1 MKLKK
6 FFAGVLAVAMMLTV
20 GATAAFA
27 ETITVPGEDYKGAK
41 MLVADGNQQAN
52 VTLTKILEVKEG
64 TAPDEMKFNFTV
76 TADGNSTALATAST
90 EFKIADQENKVF
102 NTTNGEDGS
111 GIYKRTFDIDVAAL
125 TKDKPVGEY
134 TFTITET
141 MAKAYQSVTAERE
154 TLTMVVSKV
163 NAKELKADST
173 AEFGY
178 FVALKTAS
186 GKVLATEAFKNFYGD
201 KGSIHDLTLSKT
213 VHGALGD
220 LSKKFTFTIKFT
232 KADTLKENNDTGLY
246 KGPMVAEITGEDAS
260 IVVKNTTNS
269 IAANSYLELDKE
281 YTVTLRHGGS
291 LKLSNLPAGI
301 KYEVCEDGS
310 TVDGSDVVLNTTN
323 TSGQSVKYVVT
334 VKDASSQK
342 VGFDSSANTV
352 SGSVSADVTTAFHN
366 TNDAEPDMGVVLDN
380 APYIAML
387 AIVAIGGVAL
397 MLNKRRRDE
406 E

>member
-6 FFAGVLAVAMMLTV
+6 FFAGVLAAAMMLTV
-20 GATAAFA
+20 VATAAFA
-27 ETITVPGEDYKGAK
+27 DEPISVPGTDYKGAK
-41 MLVADGNQQAN
+41 MLVADENQQAN

-64 TAPDEMKFNFTV
+64 TAPDYMKFNFAV

-102 NTTNGEDGS
+102 NTTNGDNGS

-125 TKDKPVGEY
+125 TKNKPVGEY

-141 MAKAYQSVTAERE
+141 MEKAYQSVTAERE

-163 NAKELKADST
+163 NAKELKEGSAAD
-173 AEFGY
+173 FGY
-178 FVALKTAS
+178 FVALKTEG
-186 GKVLATEAFKNFYGD
+186 GKVLATKAFKNYYGNNN
-201 KGSIHDLTLSKT
+201 SVNNLTLSKT

-220 LSKKFTFTIKFT
+220 LSKPFTFKITFNKYHEI
-232 KADTLKENNDTGLY
+232 ADATGLY
-246 KGPMVAEITGEDAS
+246 KGPQLPANLDGITVTGKNAGDYLTIGE
-260 IVVKNTTNS
+260 
-269 IAANSYLELDKE
+269 E
-281 YTVTLRHGGS
+281 YTVTMKHGQS
-291 LKLSNLPAGI
+291 LTFTNLPADVEYVV
-301 KYEVCEDGS
+301 KEDGS
-310 TVDGSDVVLNTTN
+310 EAGAAGVTLTDTNDAGNT
-323 TSGQSVKYVVT
+323 VKYDVT
-334 VKDASSQK
+334 VKNANGEN
-342 VGFDSSANTV
+342 VGFDSNAVTV
-352 SGSVSADVTTAFHN
+352 SGSISADVTTAFHN
-366 TNDAEPDMGVVLDN
+366 TNAAEPDMGVVLDN

>member
-6 FFAGVLAVAMMLTV
+6 FFAGVLAAAMMLTV

-27 ETITVPGEDYKGAK
+27 TTITVPGEDYKGAK
-41 MLVADGNQQAN
+41 MLVADVNQQAN

-76 TADGNSTALATAST
+76 TADGNSVALAIAST
-90 EFKIADQENKVF
+90 EFKITDQENKVF

-125 TKDKPVGEY
+125 TKNKPVGEY

-178 FVALKTAS
+178 FVALKTAN

-220 LSKKFTFTIKFT
+220 LSKPFTFKITFNKNHDIT
-232 KADTLKENNDTGLY
+232 NASGLY
-246 KGPMVAEITGEDAS
+246 KGPQLPTNLDDVTVSGKNGGDYLTIGE
-260 IVVKNTTNS
+260 
-269 IAANSYLELDKE
+269 E
-281 YTVTLRHGGS
+281 YTVTMKHGQS
-291 LKLSNLPAGI
+291 LTFTNLPAGVEYVV
-301 KYEVCEDGS
+301 KEDGS
-310 TVDGSDVVLNTTN
+310 EAGADGVTLTCTNDAGNTVKYDV
-323 TSGQSVKYVVT
+323 SVKN
-334 VKDASSQK
+334 ANGEN
-342 VGFDSSANTV
+342 VGFDSNKATV
-352 SGSVSADVTTAFHN
+352 SGSISADVTTAFHN
-366 TNDAEPDMGVVLDN
+366 TNAAEPDMGVVLDN

>member
-6 FFAGVLAVAMMLTV
+6 FFAGVLAAAMMLTV

-27 ETITVPGEDYKGAK
+27 TTITVPGEDYKGAK
-41 MLVADGNQQAN
+41 MLVADVNQQAN

-90 EFKIADQENKVF
+90 EFKITDQENKVF

-125 TKDKPVGEY
+125 TKNKPVGEY

-178 FVALKTAS
+178 FVALKTAN

-213 VHGALGD
+213 VHGALGN
-220 LSKKFTFTIKFT
+220 LSKDFTFKIKFT
-232 KADTLKENNDTGLY
+232 KADALQNNTDTGLY
-246 KGPMVAEITGEDAS
+246 KGPQVAELSSTATIKDG
-260 IVVKNTTNS
+260 TTD
-269 IAANSYLELDKE
+269 IAKSAYLELDKE
-281 YTVTLRHGGS
+281 YTVTLRHNDS
-291 LKLSNLPAGI
+291 LNLSNLPAGI
-301 KYEVCEDGS
+301 KYEIYEDGS
-310 TVDGSDVVLNTTN
+310 QAEAGAV
-323 TSGQSVKYVVT
+323 VVT
-334 VKDASSQK
+334 VDNVKYTVTVTDTA
-342 VGFDSSANTV
+342 FDTTETTKIKGTVNNT
-352 SGSVSADVTTAFHN
+352 DVTAAFQN
-366 TNDAEPDMGVVLDN
+366 TNPDSPDMGVILDN
-380 APYIAML
+380 APYIALL

>member
-6 FFAGVLAVAMMLTV
+6 FFAGVLAAAMMLTV

-27 ETITVPGEDYKGAK
+27 TTITVPGEDYKGAK
-41 MLVADGNQQAN
+41 MLVADVNQQAN

-76 TADGNSTALATAST
+76 TADGNSRALATAST
-90 EFKIADQENKVF
+90 EFKITDQENKVF

-125 TKDKPVGEY
+125 TKNKPVGEY

-178 FVALKTAS
+178 FVALKTAN

-220 LSKKFTFTIKFT
+220 LSKPFTFKITFNKNHDIT
-232 KADTLKENNDTGLY
+232 DASVLY
-246 KGPMVAEITGEDAS
+246 KGPQLPTNLDGVTVSGKNGGDYLTIGE
-260 IVVKNTTNS
+260 
-269 IAANSYLELDKE
+269 E
-281 YTVTLRHGGS
+281 YTVTMKHGQS
-291 LKLSNLPAGI
+291 LTFTNLPAGVEYVV
-301 KYEVCEDGS
+301 KEDGS
-310 TVDGSDVVLNTTN
+310 EAGADGVTLTCTNDAGNTVKYDV
-323 TSGQSVKYVVT
+323 SVKN
-334 VKDASSQK
+334 ANGEN
-342 VGFDSSANTV
+342 VGFDSNKATV
-352 SGSVSADVTTAFHN
+352 SGSISADVTTAFHN
-366 TNDAEPDMGVVLDN
+366 TNAAEPDMGVVLDN

>member
-6 FFAGVLAVAMMLTV
+6 FFAGVLAAAMMLTV

-27 ETITVPGEDYKGAK
+27 TTITVPGNDYKGAT
-41 MLVADGNQQAN
+41 MLVADGKQQEN

-76 TADGNSTALATAST
+76 TADGNSTELATAST

-220 LSKKFTFTIKFT
+220 LSKPFTFKITFNKNHDI
-232 KADTLKENNDTGLY
+232 ADATGLY
-246 KGPMVAEITGEDAS
+246 KGPQLPANLDGITVTGKNAGDYLTIGE
-260 IVVKNTTNS
+260 
-269 IAANSYLELDKE
+269 E
-281 YTVTLRHGGS
+281 YTVTMKHGQS
-291 LKLSNLPAGI
+291 LTFTNLPA
-301 KYEVCEDGS
+301 
-310 TVDGSDVVLNTTN
+310 N
-323 TSGQSVKYVVT
+323 VKYVVKEDGSEAGADGVTLTCTNDAGNT
-334 VKDASSQK
+334 VKYDVTVKNANGEN
-342 VGFDSSANTV
+342 VRFDSNEATV
-352 SGSVSADVTTAFHN
+352 SGSISADVTTAFHN
-366 TNDAEPDMGVVLDN
+366 TNAAEPDMGVVLDN

>member
-6 FFAGVLAVAMMLTV
+6 FFAGVLAAAMMLTV

-27 ETITVPGEDYKGAK
+27 TTITVPGEDYKGAK
-41 MLVADGNQQAN
+41 MLVADVNQQAN

-76 TADGNSTALATAST
+76 TADGNSAALATAST
-90 EFKIADQENKVF
+90 EFKITDQENKVF

-125 TKDKPVGEY
+125 TKNKPVGEY

-178 FVALKTAS
+178 FVALKTAN

-220 LSKKFTFTIKFT
+220 LSKPFTFKITFNKNHDIT
-232 KADTLKENNDTGLY
+232 DVSGLY
-246 KGPMVAEITGEDAS
+246 KGPQLPTNLDDVTVSGKNGGDYLTIGE
-260 IVVKNTTNS
+260 
-269 IAANSYLELDKE
+269 E
-281 YTVTLRHGGS
+281 YTVTMKHGQS
-291 LKLSNLPAGI
+291 LTFTNLPAGVEYVV
-301 KYEVCEDGS
+301 KEDGS
-310 TVDGSDVVLNTTN
+310 EAGADGVTLTCTNDAGNTVKYDV
-323 TSGQSVKYVVT
+323 SVKN
-334 VKDASSQK
+334 ANGEN
-342 VGFDSSANTV
+342 VGFDSNKATV
-352 SGSVSADVTTAFHN
+352 SGSISADVTTAFHN
-366 TNDAEPDMGVVLDN
+366 TNAAEPDMGVVLDN

>member
-6 FFAGVLAVAMMLTV
+6 FFAGVLAAAMMLTV

-27 ETITVPGEDYKGAK
+27 TTITVPGEDYKGAK
-41 MLVADGNQQAN
+41 MLVADVNQYAN

-90 EFKIADQENKVF
+90 EFKITDQENKVF

-125 TKDKPVGEY
+125 TKNKPVGEY

-141 MAKAYQSVTAERE
+141 MAKAYQSVTAERG
-154 TLTMVVSKV
+154 TVTMVISKV
-163 NAKELKADST
+163 NAKEVDANATAD
-173 AEFGY
+173 FGY
-178 FVALKTAS
+178 FVALKDS
-186 GKVLATEAFKNFYGD
+186 DGNKILATEAFKNKYGD
-201 KGSIHDLTLSKT
+201 GNIQNLKLSKT
-213 VHGALGD
+213 VHGALGN
-220 LSKKFTFTIKFT
+220 LSKDFTFKIKFT
-232 KADTLKENNDTGLY
+232 KANDLKNNTDTGLY
-246 KGPMVAEITGEDAS
+246 KGPQVTDLSNTATIKDG
-260 IVVKNTTNS
+260 TTN
-269 IAANSYLELDKE
+269 IDKNAYLELDKE
-281 YTVTLRHGGS
+281 YTVTLQHDDS
-291 LKLSNLPAGI
+291 LYLSNLPAGI
-301 KYEVCEDGS
+301 KYEIYEDKSRVENGA
-310 TVDGSDVVLNTTN
+310 V
-323 TSGQSVKYVVT
+323 VVT
-334 VKDASSQK
+334 VDEVKYTVTVTNMAFDTTENTKIKDAIS
-342 VGFDSSANTV
+342 DE
-352 SGSVSADVTTAFHN
+352 DVTVAFQN
-366 TNDAEPDMGVVLDN
+366 TNSDSPDMGVVLDN

>member
-6 FFAGVLAVAMMLTV
+6 FFAGVLAAAMMLTV

-27 ETITVPGEDYKGAK
+27 DTISVPGEDYKDAK
-41 MLVADGNQQAN
+41 MLVADENQQAN

-64 TAPDEMKFNFTV
+64 TAPDYMKFNFAV

-102 NTTNGEDGS
+102 NTTNGDNGS

-125 TKDKPVGEY
+125 TKNKPVGEY

-141 MAKAYQSVTAERE
+141 MEKAYQSVTAERE

-163 NAKELKADST
+163 NAKELKEDST

-186 GKVLATEAFKNFYGD
+186 GKVLATEAFKNYYGINN
-201 KGSIHDLTLSKT
+201 SVNNLTLSKT

-220 LSKKFTFTIKFT
+220 LSKLFTFKIKFT
-232 KADTLKENNDTGLY
+232 KADALQNNTDTGLY
-246 KGPMVAEITGEDAS
+246 KGPQVAELSSTATIKDG
-260 IVVKNTTNS
+260 TTD
-269 IAANSYLELDKE
+269 IAKSAYLELDKE
-281 YTVTLRHGGS
+281 YTVTLRHNDS
-291 LKLSNLPAGI
+291 LNLSNLPAGI
-301 KYEVCEDGS
+301 KYEIYEDDS
-310 TVDGSDVVLNTTN
+310 QVENSAV
-323 TSGQSVKYVVT
+323 VVT
-334 VKDASSQK
+334 VDNVKYTVTVTDTTFDAK
-342 VGFDSSANTV
+342 EPTKIKGEVGST
-352 SGSVSADVTTAFHN
+352 DVTTAFQN
-366 TNDAEPDMGVVLDN
+366 TNPDSPDMGVVLDN